1 MSYEVKMPQLGMN
14 QDTAVVVAWF
24 KKEGDKIEKGD
35 PLFEV
40 ETDKATMEVEAQK
53 EGYLS
58 KIKVDEGSEVPVGQL
73 LALISD
79 TNEDSHNDQTDLAVS
94 DSFETIEPY
103 AEPINDNSIE
113 NEVQNIEDSSNRNE
127 LSTRSTRN
135 KVASTGVKVL
145 ASPKAKLA
153 AKEMGFDL
161 AELRNAG
168 IAEPFHFA
176 DLARVPQ
183 SSSFSSIYLQ
193 VSAEAFDALILKSE
207 TVKRSLLFSKFTSSA
222 WSFVFEESVLEVIFK
237 DTNGESYVETT
248 TKEVSSNDV
257 ANTITL
263 IDLCDTR
270 ISAYETGS
278 NNLTLSF
285 SQLRNEFTICLS
297 FSEKILQFSD
307 AVKFLNELGARLE
320 DPVLQLI

>member
-1 MSYEVKMPQLGMN
+1 MNYEVKMPQLGMN

-24 KKEGDKIEKGD
+24 KKEGEKVEKGD

-79 TNEDSHNDQTDLAVS
+79 NNEGSDTTQIDLTVS
-94 DSFETIEPY
+94 NPLKLSEPGVETVKDKSTKI
-103 AEPINDNSIE
+103 
-113 NEVQNIEDSSNRNE
+113 EVQNIESPSNKKELINTSSSNYAA
-127 LSTRSTRN
+127 
-135 KVASTGVKVL
+135 KAGGKIL
-145 ASPKAKLA
+145 ASPKAKFA

-168 IAEPFHFA
+168 ISEPFHFA
-176 DLARVPQ
+176 DLGRMPQ
-183 SSSFSSIYLQ
+183 SSNFSSIYMR
-193 VSAEAFDALILKSE
+193 VSAKAINALILKSE
-207 TVKRSLLFSKFTSSA
+207 SGQRSLLFSKFASSA
-222 WSFVFEESVLEVIFK
+222 WSFVFEENGLEVVFE
-237 DTNGESYVETT
+237 DTNGEKFLETDADTFSFSSETT
-248 TKEVSSNDV
+248 S
-257 ANTITL
+257 ITL

-270 ISAYETGS
+270 LSAYETGS

-285 SQLRNEFTICLS
+285 SQFQSEFTVCLS

-307 AVKFLNELGARLE
+307 AVKFMNELGARLE
-320 DPVLQLI
+320 DPILQLI

>member
-24 KKEGDKIEKGD
+24 KKEGEKVEKGD

-53 EGYLS
+53 EGYLL

-79 TNEDSHNDQTDLAVS
+79 NNEGSDTSQIDLTVS
-94 DSFETIEPY
+94 DPLEPNESQIETVKDMSTKIEVP
-103 AEPINDNSIE
+103 
-113 NEVQNIEDSSNRNE
+113 NIESPSDKKELINRSSSNYGANAGA
-127 LSTRSTRN
+127 
-135 KVASTGVKVL
+135 KIL
-145 ASPKAKLA
+145 ASPKAKFA

-168 IAEPFHFA
+168 ISEPFHFG
-176 DLARVPQ
+176 DLGRMPQ
-183 SSSFSSIYLQ
+183 SSNFSSIYMQ
-193 VSAEAFDALILKSE
+193 VSAEAINALILKSE
-207 TVKRSLLFSKFTSSA
+207 SAQRSLLFSKFTSSA
-222 WSFVFEESVLEVIFK
+222 WSFVFEESAIEVVFK
-237 DTNGESYVETT
+237 DINGESYLETGADIVSLSSEVT
-248 TKEVSSNDV
+248 TV
-257 ANTITL
+257 TL

-270 ISAYETGS
+270 LSAYETGS

-285 SQLRNEFTICLS
+285 SQYQNEFTVCLS
-297 FSEKILQFSD
+297 FSERILQFSD

-320 DPVLQLI
+320 DPILQLI

>member
-24 KKEGDKIEKGD
+24 KKEGDKIERGD

-79 TNEDSHNDQTDLAVS
+79 TNEDSHNGQTDLADS
-94 DSFETIEPY
+94 DAFKPIEPY
-103 AEPINDNSIE
+103 AEPINDKSIE
-113 NEVQNIEDSSNRNE
+113 NEVQNIEDSSNKKE
-127 LSTRSTRN
+127 LVNRSTRTN
-135 KVASTGVKVL
+135 AASAGGKVL

-161 AELRNAG
+161 AELRNSG

-176 DLARVPQ
+176 DLGRVPQ
-183 SSSFSSIYLQ
+183 SSGFSSIYMRL
-193 VSAEAFDALILKSE
+193 SAEAFDTLILKSE
-207 TVKRSLLFSKFTSSA
+207 TVKRSLLFAKFTSSA

-237 DTNGESYVETT
+237 DTNGESYVETNT
-248 TKEVSSNDV
+248 EGVSSNDV
-257 ANTITL
+257 KNTITL

-285 SQLRNEFTICLS
+285 SQSRNEFTICLS

>member
-24 KKEGDKIEKGD
+24 KKEGEKVEKGA

-79 TNEDSHNDQTDLAVS
+79 NNEGSDNAQIDLTVS
-94 DSFETIEPY
+94 DPLGPSEPEVEIVKDKSTKIESLSDKK
-103 AEPINDNSIE
+103 ELINRS
-113 NEVQNIEDSSNRNE
+113 SSNYGANAGA
-127 LSTRSTRN
+127 
-135 KVASTGVKVL
+135 KIL
-145 ASPKAKLA
+145 ASPKAKFA

-168 IAEPFHFA
+168 ISEPFHFA
-176 DLARVPQ
+176 DLGRMPQ
-183 SSSFSSIYLQ
+183 NSNFSSIYMQ
-193 VSAEAFDALILKSE
+193 VSAEAINALILKSE
-207 TVKRSLLFSKFTSSA
+207 SAQRSLLFSKFTSSA
-222 WSFVFEESVLEVIFK
+222 WSFVFEESAIEVVFK
-237 DTNGESYVETT
+237 DINGESYLETGADIVSLSSEVT
-248 TKEVSSNDV
+248 TV
-257 ANTITL
+257 TL

-270 ISAYETGS
+270 LSAYETGS

-285 SQLRNEFTICLS
+285 SQFQNEFTVCLS
-297 FSEKILQFSD
+297 FSERILQFSD

-320 DPVLQLI
+320 DPILQLI

>member
-24 KKEGDKIEKGD
+24 KKEGEKIEKGD

-58 KIKVDEGSEVPVGQL
+58 KIEVDEGSEVPVGQL

-79 TNEDSHNDQTDLAVS
+79 TNEDSHNRQTDLAGS
-94 DSFETIEPY
+94 DAFEPIEPY
-103 AEPINDNSIE
+103 AEPINDKSIE
-113 NEVQNIEDSSNRNE
+113 NEVQNIQGSSNKKE
-127 LSTRSTRN
+127 LVNRS
-135 KVASTGVKVL
+135 ASNNAASAGGKVL

-168 IAEPFHFA
+168 FAEPFHFA
-176 DLARVPQ
+176 DLGRVPQ

-207 TVKRSLLFSKFTSSA
+207 TVKRSFLFSKFTISA

-237 DTNGESYVETT
+237 DTNGESYAETT
-248 TKEVSSNDV
+248 TEGVSSNDV

-297 FSEKILQFSD
+297 FSEKILKFSD
-307 AVKFLNELGARLE
+307 AVKFLDELGARLE

>member
-58 KIKVDEGSEVPVGQL
+58 KIKVNEGSEVPVGQL

-79 TNEDSHNDQTDLAVS
+79 TNEDSHNDQTDFADS

-135 KVASTGVKVL
+135 KAASTGVKVL

-161 AELRNAG
+161 AKLRNAG

-248 TKEVSSNDV
+248 TKELSSNVV

-270 ISAYETGS
+270 VSAYETGS

>member
-79 TNEDSHNDQTDLAVS
+79 TNEDSHNDQTDLADS

-135 KVASTGVKVL
+135 KAASTGVKVL

-153 AKEMGFDL
+153 AKEIGFDF

>member
-14 QDTAVVVAWF
+14 QDT
-24 KKEGDKIEKGD
+24 
-35 PLFEV
+35 
-40 ETDKATMEVEAQK
+40 
-53 EGYLS
+53 
-58 KIKVDEGSEVPVGQL
+58 EVPVGQL

-79 TNEDSHNDQTDLAVS
+79 TNEDSHNDQTDLADP

-161 AELRNAG
+161 TELRNAG

-176 DLARVPQ
+176 DLARV
-183 SSSFSSIYLQ
+183 YL
-193 VSAEAFDALILKSE
+193 
-207 TVKRSLLFSKFTSSA
+207 FTG
-222 WSFVFEESVLEVIFK
+222 F
-237 DTNGESYVETT
+237 G
-248 TKEVSSNDV
+248 
-257 ANTITL
+257 
-263 IDLCDTR
+263 
-270 ISAYETGS
+270 
-278 NNLTLSF
+278 
-285 SQLRNEFTICLS
+285 
-297 FSEKILQFSD
+297 
-307 AVKFLNELGARLE
+307 
-320 DPVLQLI
+320 

>member
-14 QDTAVVVAWF
+14 QDTALVVAWF

-79 TNEDSHNDQTDLAVS
+79 TNEDSHNGQTDLAGS
-94 DSFETIEPY
+94 DAFEPMEPD
-103 AEPINDNSIE
+103 AEPINDKSIE
-113 NEVQNIEDSSNRNE
+113 NEVQNIEDPSDRQELVNRI
-127 LSTRSTRN
+127 TRN
-135 KVASTGVKVL
+135 NVGSAGGKVL
-145 ASPKAKLA
+145 ASPKAKFA

-161 AELRNAG
+161 AELRNSG

-176 DLARVPQ
+176 DLGRVPQ
-183 SSSFSSIYLQ
+183 SPSFSSIYMQ
-193 VSAEAFDALILKSE
+193 VSAKAFDALILKSE
-207 TVKRSLLFSKFTSSA
+207 TAKRSLLFSKFTSSA
-222 WSFVFEESVLEVIFK
+222 WSFVFEDSVLEVIFK

-248 TKEVSSNDV
+248 AEGVSSSDI
-257 ANTITL
+257 ANAITL

-270 ISAYETGS
+270 ISAYEAGS
-278 NNLTLSF
+278 NKLTLSF
-285 SQLRNEFTICLS
+285 SQLRNEFTICFS
-297 FSEKILQFSD
+297 FNERILQFPD
-307 AVKFLNELGARLE
+307 AVKFLNELGARIE

>member
-24 KKEGDKIEKGD
+24 KKEGEKVEKGD

-79 TNEDSHNDQTDLAVS
+79 NNEGSDNAQIDLTVS
-94 DSFETIEPY
+94 DPLGPSEPEVEIVKDKSTKIESLSDKK
-103 AEPINDNSIE
+103 ELINRS
-113 NEVQNIEDSSNRNE
+113 SSNYGANAGA
-127 LSTRSTRN
+127 
-135 KVASTGVKVL
+135 KIL
-145 ASPKAKLA
+145 ASPKAKFA

-168 IAEPFHFA
+168 ISEPFHFA
-176 DLARVPQ
+176 DLGRMPQ
-183 SSSFSSIYLQ
+183 SSNFSSIYMR
-193 VSAEAFDALILKSE
+193 VSAEAINALILKSE
-207 TVKRSLLFSKFTSSA
+207 SAQRSLLFSKFTSSA
-222 WSFVFEESVLEVIFK
+222 WSFVFEESAIEVVFK
-237 DTNGESYVETT
+237 DINGKSYLETGADI
-248 TKEVSSNDV
+248 VSLSSK
-257 ANTITL
+257 ATTITL

-270 ISAYETGS
+270 LSAYETGS

-285 SQLRNEFTICLS
+285 SQFQNEFTVCLS
-297 FSEKILQFSD
+297 FSEKILQFSE

-320 DPVLQLI
+320 DPILQLI

>member
-1 MSYEVKMPQLGMN
+1 MRCSSQSL
-14 QDTAVVVAWF
+14 
-24 KKEGDKIEKGD
+24 KI
-35 PLFEV
+35 
-40 ETDKATMEVEAQK
+40 
-53 EGYLS
+53 
-58 KIKVDEGSEVPVGQL
+58 
-73 LALISD
+73 
-79 TNEDSHNDQTDLAVS
+79 
-94 DSFETIEPY
+94 
-103 AEPINDNSIE
+103 IE
-113 NEVQNIEDSSNRNE
+113 NEVQNIEDPSDRKELVNRI
-127 LSTRSTRN
+127 TRN
-135 KVASTGVKVL
+135 NVGSAGGKVL
-145 ASPKAKLA
+145 ASPKAKFA
-153 AKEMGFDL
+153 AKEIGFDL
-161 AELRNAG
+161 AELRNSG

-176 DLARVPQ
+176 DLGRVPQ
-183 SSSFSSIYLQ
+183 SQSFSSIYMQ

-207 TVKRSLLFSKFTSSA
+207 TAKRSLLFSKFTSSA

-307 AVKFLNELGARLE
+307 AVNFLNELGARIE